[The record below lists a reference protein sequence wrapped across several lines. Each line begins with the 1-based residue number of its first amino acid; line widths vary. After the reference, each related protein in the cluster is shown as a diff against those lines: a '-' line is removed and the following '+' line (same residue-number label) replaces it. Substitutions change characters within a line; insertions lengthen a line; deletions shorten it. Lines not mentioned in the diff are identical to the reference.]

1 MLHEFRFNKGTKMKR
16 IYTLEDVCIGCH
28 LCEVACIT
36 EHSLSKDTVKAYL
49 HEQSRPISR
58 CTVEEMDGGIISLST
73 TCRHC
78 DEPDCMQAC
87 ISGAIQKDEK
97 GVVRMDIDQ
106 CVGCWSCVMAC
117 PYGAIQR
124 NLTRKKANK
133 CDLCPDRKSPACVDA
148 CPNRALV
155 FKEGSQN

>member
-1 MLHEFRFNKGTKMKR
+1 MKR

-36 EHSLSKDTVKAYL
+36 EHSLSKEPVQAFL
-49 HEQSRPISR
+49 HEENRPISR
-58 CTVEEMDGGIISLST
+58 CSVEEWEGGILSLST

-78 DEPDCMQAC
+78 DEPDCLRAC
-87 ISGAIQKDEK
+87 ISGAIQKNDD
-97 GVVRMDIDQ
+97 GVVLIDRQQ

-117 PYGAIQR
+117 PYGAVQR
-124 NLTRKKANK
+124 DLTFKKANK
-133 CDLCPDRKSPACVDA
+133 CDLCPDRETPACVAA

-155 FKEGSQN
+155 FKEGTQK

>member
-1 MLHEFRFNKGTKMKR
+1 MKR

-36 EHSLSKDTVKAYL
+36 EHSQSKNPIKAFL
-49 HEQSRPISR
+49 HDAERQISR
-58 CTVEEMDGGIISLST
+58 CTVEEWDGGIVSLST

-78 DEPDCMQAC
+78 DEPDCLRAC
-87 ISGAIQKDEK
+87 ISGAIQKNDA
-97 GVVRMDIDQ
+97 GVVRIDTEQ

-124 NLTRKKANK
+124 NLAKKKANK

-148 CPNRALV
+148 CPNRALIYQ
-155 FKEGSQN
+155 EGSQK

>member
-1 MLHEFRFNKGTKMKR
+1 MKR

-36 EHSLSKDTVKAYL
+36 EHSLSKDPVKAYL
-49 HEQSRPISR
+49 LEQTRPISR
-58 CTVEEMDGGIISLST
+58 CTVEEMDGGIISFST

-78 DEPDCMQAC
+78 DEPDCLRAC
-87 ISGAIQKDEK
+87 ISGAIQQDEK

-155 FKEGSQN
+155 FKEGSQK

>member
-1 MLHEFRFNKGTKMKR
+1 MKR

-36 EHSLSKDTVKAYL
+36 EHSRSKDPVKAFL
-49 HEQSRPISR
+49 FEPERPISR
-58 CTVEEMDGGIISLST
+58 CTVEEWDGGVVSFST

-78 DEPDCMQAC
+78 DEPDCLRAC
-87 ISGAIQKDEK
+87 ISGAIQKNDS
-97 GVVRMDIDQ
+97 GVVRINTEQ

-124 NLTRKKANK
+124 NLARKKANK
-133 CDLCPDRKSPACVDA
+133 CDLCPDRETPACVEA

-155 FKEGSQN
+155 YKEGSQK

>member
-1 MLHEFRFNKGTKMKR
+1 MKR
-16 IYTLEDVCIGCH
+16 IYTLEDACIGCH

-36 EHSLSKDTVKAYL
+36 EHSQSKDPVKAFL
-49 HEQSRPISR
+49 HEPVRPISR
-58 CTVEEMDGGIISLST
+58 CTVEEWDGGVVSLST

-78 DEPDCMQAC
+78 DEPDCLRAC
-87 ISGAIQKDEK
+87 ISGAIQKFEN
-97 GVVRMDIDQ
+97 GVVRIDTEQ

-124 NLTRKKANK
+124 NLAKKKANK
-133 CDLCPDRKSPACVDA
+133 CDLCPDRLTPACVEA

-155 FKEGSQN
+155 YKEGSQK

>member
-1 MLHEFRFNKGTKMKR
+1 MKR

-28 LCEVACIT
+28 LCEVACVT
-36 EHSLSKDTVKAYL
+36 EHSLSKEPVKAFL
-49 HEQSRPISR
+49 HEQFRPISR
-58 CTVEEMDGGIISLST
+58 CTVEELEGGVLSLST

-78 DEPDCMQAC
+78 DDPDCLRAC
-87 ISGAIQKDEK
+87 ISGAIQKYEN
-97 GVVRMDIDQ
+97 GVVRIDTEQ

-124 NLTRKKANK
+124 NLNKKKANK
-133 CDLCPDRKSPACVDA
+133 CDLCPDRKNPACVDA

-155 FKEGSQN
+155 FKEGSQK

>member
-1 MLHEFRFNKGTKMKR
+1 MKR

-28 LCEVACIT
+28 LCEIACIT
-36 EHSLSKDTVKAYL
+36 EHSFSKEPVKAFL
-49 HEQSRPISR
+49 HEQFRPISR
-58 CTVEEMDGGIISLST
+58 CTVEELDGGVISLST

-78 DEPDCMQAC
+78 DEPDCLRAC
-87 ISGAIQKDEK
+87 ISGAIQKYDN
-97 GVVRMDIDQ
+97 GVVRIDTEQ

-124 NLTRKKANK
+124 NLIKKKANK
-133 CDLCPDRKSPACVDA
+133 CDLCPERKNPACVDA

-155 FKEGSQN
+155 YKEGSQK

>member
-1 MLHEFRFNKGTKMKR
+1 MKR

-28 LCEVACIT
+28 LCEVACVT
-36 EHSLSKDTVKAYL
+36 EHALSKDPVKAFL
-49 HEQSRPISR
+49 HEQDRPISR
-58 CTVEEMDGGIISLST
+58 CTVEEWDGGVVSLST

-78 DEPDCMQAC
+78 DEPDCLRAC
-87 ISGAIQKDEK
+87 ISGAIQKTDA
-97 GVVRMDIDQ
+97 GVVRIDTEQ
-106 CVGCWSCVMAC
+106 CVGCWSCLMAC

-124 NLTRKKANK
+124 NLAKKKANK

-155 FKEGSQN
+155 YKEGSQK

>member
-1 MLHEFRFNKGTKMKR
+1 MKR
-16 IYTLEDVCIGCH
+16 IYSIEDACIGCH

-36 EHSLSKDTVKAYL
+36 EHSASKDPVRAFL
-49 HEQSRPISR
+49 REPERQINR
-58 CTVEEMDGGIISLST
+58 CTVEEGDGGVVSFST

-78 DEPDCMQAC
+78 DEPDCLRAC
-87 ISGAIQKDEK
+87 ISGAIRKNEE
-97 GVVRMDIDQ
+97 GIVRIDTEQ

-124 NLTRKKANK
+124 NLKKKKANK
-133 CDLCPDRKSPACVDA
+133 CDRCPDRETPACVSA

-155 FKEGSQN
+155 FREGSQK

>member
-1 MLHEFRFNKGTKMKR
+1 MKR

-36 EHSLSKDTVKAYL
+36 EHSLSKNPIKAFL
-49 HEQSRPISR
+49 HEPQRPISR
-58 CTVEEMDGGIISLST
+58 CTVEEADEGVISLST

-78 DEPDCMQAC
+78 DEPDCLRAC
-87 ISGAIQKDEK
+87 ISGAIQKDED
-97 GVVRMDIDQ
+97 GAVRIDTEQ

-117 PYGAIQR
+117 SYGAVQR
-124 NLTRKKANK
+124 NLNRKKANK
-133 CDLCPDRKSPACVDA
+133 CDLCPDRATPACVDA

-155 FKEGSQN
+155 YKEGSQK

>member
-1 MLHEFRFNKGTKMKR
+1 MKR

-36 EHSLSKDTVKAYL
+36 EHSRSKDPVKAFL
-49 HEQSRPISR
+49 HEPERPISR
-58 CTVEEMDGGIISLST
+58 CTVEEWDGGVVSLST

-78 DEPDCMQAC
+78 DEPDCLRAC
-87 ISGAIQKDEK
+87 ISGAIQKFDN
-97 GVVRMDIDQ
+97 GVVRIDTEH

-124 NLTRKKANK
+124 NLARKKANK
-133 CDLCPDRKSPACVDA
+133 CDLCPDRRSPACVDA

-155 FKEGSQN
+155 YKEGSQK

>member
-1 MLHEFRFNKGTKMKR
+1 MKR

-36 EHSLSKDTVKAYL
+36 EHSQSKDPVRAFL
-49 HEQSRPISR
+49 HEPVRPISR
-58 CTVEEMDGGIISLST
+58 CTVEEKDDGVVSFST

-78 DEPDCMQAC
+78 DEPDCLRAC
-87 ISGAIQKDEK
+87 ISGAIQKFDN
-97 GVVRMDIDQ
+97 GVVKVDTEQ

-124 NLTRKKANK
+124 NVAKKKANK

-155 FKEGSQN
+155 YKEGSQK